1 MTGITIAILTIT
13 GIITATTIQITI
25 IVLEAIDRT
34 IIGRTLKAG
43 LLIITIRSAETVA
56 EVRSVVAAR
65 LAEAV
70 EAVVVAV
77 SEVAGNFIR
86 IKVFKLNSEL

>member
-70 EAVVVAV
+70 EAVVAAV

>member
-34 IIGRTLKAG
+34 IIGRTLKAD

>member
-34 IIGRTLKAG
+34 IIGRTLKAD

-70 EAVVVAV
+70 EAVVAAV

>member
-25 IVLEAIDRT
+25 IILEAIDRT

-70 EAVVVAV
+70 VAVVVAV

>member
-34 IIGRTLKAG
+34 IIGRTLKAD

-70 EAVVVAV
+70 AAVVAAV

>member
-1 MTGITIAILTIT
+1 MAGITIAILTIT

-70 EAVVVAV
+70 EAVVAAV

>member
-43 LLIITIRSAETVA
+43 LLIITIRSAETVT

-70 EAVVVAV
+70 EAVVAAV

>member
-70 EAVVVAV
+70 VAVVVAV

>member
-25 IVLEAIDRT
+25 IVLEAIDRS
-34 IIGRTLKAG
+34 IIGRTLKAD

-70 EAVVVAV
+70 EAVVAAV
-77 SEVAGNFIR
+77 SEVTGNFIR

>member
-43 LLIITIRSAETVA
+43 PLIITIRSAETVA

>member
-43 LLIITIRSAETVA
+43 LFIITIRSAETVA

>member
-34 IIGRTLKAG
+34 IIGRILKAG

-70 EAVVVAV
+70 EAVVAAV

>member
-13 GIITATTIQITI
+13 GIITDTTIQITI